1 VVLTV
6 LATEIAARTGKGE
19 TRGTRMKMIKWF
31 LLNGVDGDG
40 ARACVYLA
48 DELSMMVAAAAADAC
63 FPIGNTAVM
72 RTKEAL
78 HLFVL

>member
-1 VVLTV
+1 MEVV
-6 LATEIAARTGKGE
+6 
-19 TRGTRMKMIKWF
+19 KWF

-40 ARACVYLA
+40 ARSCIYLA

-63 FPIGNTAVM
+63 FPIGNTAAM